1 MQAPKIKED
10 LKNAMCANNSKHMTQ
25 TGTSALNVDSMKKK
39 IAIVV
44 AKNYGVKMLESALMK
59 NVHQTFKLKM
69 IRTEDVSNATT
80 AMK

>member
-44 AKNYGVKMLESALMK
+44 AKNYGVKMLESA
-59 NVHQTFKLKM
+59 
-69 IRTEDVSNATT
+69 
-80 AMK
+80 